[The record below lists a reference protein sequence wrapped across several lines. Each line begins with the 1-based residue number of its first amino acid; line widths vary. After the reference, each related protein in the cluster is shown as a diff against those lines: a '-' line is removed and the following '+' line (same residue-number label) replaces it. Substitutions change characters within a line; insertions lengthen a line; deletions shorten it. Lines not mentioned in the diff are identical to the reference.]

1 MKFQPE
7 KTLKAA
13 LAVTFAATMV
23 AGSAAAAVAA
33 PTSAAVNRTDCDHRS
48 DFLQLW
54 KQPSGEELC
63 FANAG
68 DLPVAVYDVSYLNS
82 GNNAGYVRV
91 DRGSSAVQVNFL
103 KDQRNIAVNGTVTFI
118 HIN

>member
-1 MKFQPE
+1 MRSHRN
-7 KTLKAA
+7 KTFKAA
-13 LAVTFAATMV
+13 VAVTFAAAMV
-23 AGSAAAAVAA
+23 AGSAVSAVAA
-33 PTSAAVNRTDCDHRS
+33 PSSAFINRTDCNNRS
-48 DFLQLW
+48 DFFQLW

-68 DLPVAVYDVSYLNS
+68 DLPVAVYDVTYLNS

-91 DRGSSAVQVNFL
+91 DNNGRAFQVNFL
-103 KDQRNIAVNGTVTFI
+103 KDQRNVAVNGTVTFI

>member
-1 MKFQPE
+1 MRFHRN
-7 KTLKAA
+7 KTVKAA
-13 LAVTFAATMV
+13 VAVTFAAALV
-23 AGSAAAAVAA
+23 AGSAVAAVAA
-33 PTSAAVNRTDCDHRS
+33 PSGAFVNRTDCDGRS

-91 DRGSSAVQVNFL
+91 DRGGSAVQVNFL
-103 KDQRNIAVNGTVTFI
+103 KDQRNINVGGTVTFI